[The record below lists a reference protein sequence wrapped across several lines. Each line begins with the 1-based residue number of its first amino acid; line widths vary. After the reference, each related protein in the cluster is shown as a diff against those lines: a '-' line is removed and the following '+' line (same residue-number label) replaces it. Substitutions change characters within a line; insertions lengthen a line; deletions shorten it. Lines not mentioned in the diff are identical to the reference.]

1 MFYVMR
7 KKISQY
13 HFLLTVLALLVDK
26 MCGLVYYYLK
36 KKLLIYVGR
45 DSEDLLLRI
54 MSSVG

>member
-1 MFYVMR
+1 MR